1 MINDRLLSNEP
12 IVSKGKRRTREPVVA
27 ELLTRIARGDIAIG
41 GLMPTEQELVVEF
54 GMSRTV
60 IREVIQDLIGF
71 GMIQTRP
78 RVGARVQPVEQWDRF
93 NPLVLKALLE
103 HGLNA
108 DLYESLREARWLIE
122 PEVAA
127 MAAARA
133 TAEQIGEINAAF
145 EKLADT
151 VHPDKAVTP
160 EQRMAA
166 DIALHRAI
174 LGACGNWVFERFG
187 PLFDASIMARMALAQ
202 QAPRTDPPL
211 ALEKHRRIVDA
222 IKAHNPSEARRA
234 TLSVLALSKPAFSDY
249 FDNEESASA

>member
-1 MINDRLLSNEP
+1 MINDPLLSNEP
-12 IVSKGKRRTREPVVA
+12 IINKGKRRTREPVVA
-27 ELLTRIARGDIAIG
+27 ELLTRIARGDIAVG

-103 HGLNA
+103 HDLNA

-133 TAEQIGEINAAF
+133 TAEQVKEIDTAF
-145 EKLADT
+145 VKLADT
-151 VHPDKAVTP
+151 VHPDKDVTP
-160 EQRMAA
+160 EQRMAC
-166 DIALHRAI
+166 L
-174 LGACGNWVFERFG
+174 LYTS
-187 PLFDASIMARMALAQ
+187 PS
-202 QAPRTDPPL
+202 PRD
-211 ALEKHRRIVDA
+211 
-222 IKAHNPSEARRA
+222 S
-234 TLSVLALSKPAFSDY
+234 
-249 FDNEESASA
+249 

>member
-1 MINDRLLSNEP
+1 MGSE
-12 IVSKGKRRTREPVVA
+12 
-27 ELLTRIARGDIAIG
+27 
-41 GLMPTEQELVVEF
+41 MC
-54 GMSRTV
+54 
-60 IREVIQDLIGF
+60 IRD
-71 GMIQTRP
+71 
-78 RVGARVQPVEQWDRF
+78 RVQPVEQWDRF

-133 TAEQIGEINAAF
+133 TAEQVNEIDAAF

-234 TLSVLALSKPAFSDY
+234 TLSVLALSKPAFADY
-249 FDNEESASA
+249 FENEESASA